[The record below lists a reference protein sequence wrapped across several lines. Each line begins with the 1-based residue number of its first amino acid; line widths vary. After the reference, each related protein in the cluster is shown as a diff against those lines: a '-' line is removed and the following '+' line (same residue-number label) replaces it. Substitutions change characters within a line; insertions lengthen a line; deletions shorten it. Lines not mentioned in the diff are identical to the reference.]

1 MRIAALAD
9 LHVHAPD
16 DPGLTELF
24 KEIDKD
30 ADVLL
35 IGGDLTDNG
44 KAMEAGFVV
53 EYLQHLSIP
62 VIAVLGNHD
71 HESGQADEIATIL
84 QDAGVTI
91 LNGTTREIDGV
102 GFAGTK
108 GFCGGF
114 GSLFVQPFGEE
125 ALKEFINAS
134 IEEAV
139 RLENALAKLNCRV
152 RIVLLHYSPIRD
164 TLAGEPLELFPF
176 LGTSRLENAIDRH
189 GANLVFHGHA
199 HHGSPTGATSANIPV
214 YNVSRFVLNKNGNKG
229 YCILEV

>member
-1 MRIAALAD
+1 MKIAAIAD
-9 LHVHAPD
+9 LHIHAPD
-16 DPGLTELF
+16 DAATNELF
-24 KEIDKD
+24 EEIGRE

-35 IGGDLTDNG
+35 LGGDLTDNG
-44 KAMEAGFVV
+44 KAAEAVFVV
-53 EYLQHLSIP
+53 EYLDKLDIP

-71 HESGQADEIATIL
+71 HEGEQAQEIVNIL
-84 QDAGVTI
+84 QEAGVTI

-125 ALKEFINAS
+125 ALKRFINTS

-139 RLENALAKLNCRV
+139 QLENALAKLNCRV
-152 RIVLLHYSPIRD
+152 RIVLLHYSPIKG
-164 TLAGEPLELFPF
+164 TLQGEPLELYPF

-189 GANLVFHGHA
+189 GADLIFHGHA
-199 HHGSPTGATSANIPV
+199 HHGSPTGVTTTNIPV
-214 YNVSRFVLNKNGNKG
+214 YNVSRSVLKKNGLKD
-229 YCILEV
+229 YCLIEV